1 MKFILSLLA
10 SVLIALAWLLPVHYR
25 PWVTYTGE
33 LFAFLSLFALTAI
46 FLQQKIKVPVLTL
59 PLVAMAFIPL
69 LQWVFG
75 LEFFFS
81 IALISSLFVFAF
93 WLSVVLGYNLSLTL
107 KDREQVFTNLS
118 YVLLVV
124 GTLSGLMA
132 ICQWLTIENHI
143 PGIANLRSNRPY
155 ANFAQ
160 PNNMAT
166 FLILSLMANLYLFEK
181 SKLKA
186 WILSLCSLTILIAL
200 VLSQSRTSWVV
211 CILFLAYFLYQQYR
225 GYLRLKWYAMLTW
238 VGLFIGLILVMPTID
253 HWVAQAAHLAI
264 ADSPTAIER
273 ASTGHLRLGIW
284 QQMLYAISDRPWF
297 GYGWNQTSVAQ
308 VAVSEYYRIPE
319 WVRSS
324 HNFVLDFLVW
334 NGLLIGIPFLGY
346 LIYLGYRL
354 ISRVRS
360 TESVIG
366 ILMIVAVLVHALLEY
381 PQNYAYFLLPLGF
394 IVGLVLS
401 QEPQLKVWTLAPK
414 YTQMMFVIGGVLLVL
429 IHRDYMVAVP
439 KLNQSMRYEHTPEK
453 ITNHDRIYVLDEL
466 SRRIAW
472 IRLNPNTVLSKAELQ
487 QIHEMVQCYPT
498 KYDLLK
504 YARVL
509 AFNGDEQ
516 GARHQLWLLKELK
529 HVNVSYESL
538 LEPAK

>member
-33 LFAFLSLFALTAI
+33 LFAFLSLFTLVAI
-46 FLQQKIKVPVLTL
+46 FLQQKIKLPMVTL
-59 PLVAMAFIPL
+59 PLVVMAFIPVV
-69 LQWVFG
+69 QWMFG

-81 IALISSLFVFAF
+81 VALISCLFVIGF
-93 WLSVVLGYNLSLTL
+93 WLSTVLGYNLSLTQT
-107 KDREQVFTNLS
+107 DREQAFTVFS
-118 YVLLVV
+118 YVLLIV

-132 ICQWLTIENHI
+132 IAQWLTIENHI

-166 FLILSLMANLYLFEK
+166 FLILSLMSSLYLFEK
-181 SKLKA
+181 SKVKA
-186 WILSLCSLTILIAL
+186 WALSLCSLVILVAL

-211 CILFLAYFLYQQYR
+211 CILFLGYFFYQQYR

-238 VGLFIGLILVMPTID
+238 VGLFIGLILALPIAD
-253 HWVAQAAHLAI
+253 HWIAQASHLAI

-273 ASTGHLRLGIW
+273 ASSGHLRLGIW

-308 VAVSEYYRIPE
+308 VSVSEYYRIPE

-334 NGLLIGIPFLGY
+334 NGLLIGVPFLAY
-346 LIYLGYRL
+346 LMYLAYRL
-354 ISRVRS
+354 ISRVNS

-366 ILMIVAVLVHALLEY
+366 TLMVIAVLVHALLEY

-401 QEPQLKVWTLAPK
+401 QDNQLKVWTLAPK
-414 YTQMMFVIGGVLLVL
+414 YMQIMFIVGGLLLVL

-439 KLNQSMRYEHTPEK
+439 KLNQSMRYEKTPEK

-472 IRLNPNTVLSKAELQ
+472 IRLNPNTLLSKAELQ
-487 QIHEMVQCYPT
+487 QIYEMVQCYPT

-516 GARHQLWLLKELK
+516 GARHQLWLLKQLK
-529 HVNVSYESL
+529 HVDVSYESL
-538 LEPAK
+538 LAPTQ

>member
-1 MKFILSLLA
+1 MKFILSLFA

-25 PWVTYTGE
+25 PWMTYTGE
-33 LFAFLSLFALTAI
+33 LFAFLSLFTLTAI
-46 FLQQKIKVPVLTL
+46 FLQQKLKLPVVTL

-69 LQWVFG
+69 LQWIFG

-81 IALISSLFVFAF
+81 VALISSLFVFAF
-93 WLSVVLGYNLSLTL
+93 WLSMVLGYNLSFTQ
-107 KDREQVFTNLS
+107 KDREQAFTCFS
-118 YVLLVV
+118 YVLLIT
-124 GTLSGLMA
+124 GFITGLMA
-132 ICQWLTIENHI
+132 IAQWLTIENHI

-166 FLILSLMANLYLFEK
+166 FLILSLMASLYLFEK

-211 CILFLAYFLYQQYR
+211 CILFLAYFFYQQHR

-238 VGLFIGLILVMPTID
+238 VGLFIALILALPALD
-253 HWVAQAAHLAI
+253 HWIAQASHLAI
-264 ADSPTAIER
+264 ANSPTAIER

-334 NGLLIGIPFLGY
+334 NGLLIGVPFLSY
-346 LIYLGYRL
+346 LIYLAYRL
-354 ISRVRS
+354 ISRVNS

-394 IVGLVLS
+394 IIGLVLS
-401 QEPQLKVWTLAPK
+401 QETELKVWTLAPK
-414 YTQMMFVIGGVLLVL
+414 YTQMMFIVGGLLLVL

-466 SRRIAW
+466 GRRIAW
-472 IRLNPNTVLSKAELQ
+472 IRLNPNTVLSKEELQ
-487 QIHEMVQCYPT
+487 QIYEMVQCYPT

-516 GARHQLWLLKELK
+516 GARHQLWLLKQLK
-529 HVNVSYESL
+529 HVDVSYESL
-538 LEPAK
+538 LEPTQ

>member
-33 LFAFLSLFALTAI
+33 LFAFLSLFALAAI
-46 FLQQKIKVPVLTL
+46 FLQQKIKLPVVTL
-59 PLVAMAFIPL
+59 PLVVMAFIPVA
-69 LQWVFG
+69 QWMFG

-81 IALISSLFVFAF
+81 VALISCLFVIGF
-93 WLSVVLGYNLSLTL
+93 WLSAVLGYNLSLTPR
-107 KDREQVFTNLS
+107 DREQAFSVFS
-118 YVLLVV
+118 YVLLIV

-132 ICQWLTIENHI
+132 IAQWLTIENHI

-166 FLILSLMANLYLFEK
+166 FLILSLMSSLYLFEK
-181 SKLKA
+181 SKVKA
-186 WILSLCSLTILIAL
+186 WALSLCSLVILVAL
-200 VLSQSRTSWVV
+200 VLSQSRTSWVF
-211 CILFLAYFLYQQYR
+211 CILFLAYFFYQQYR

-238 VGLFIGLILVMPTID
+238 VGLFIGLILVLPIAN
-253 HWVAQAAHLAI
+253 HWIAQAFHLAI

-273 ASTGHLRLGIW
+273 ASSGHLRLGIW

-308 VAVSEYYRIPE
+308 VSVSEYYRIPE

-334 NGLLIGIPFLGY
+334 NGLLIGVPFLAY
-346 LIYLGYRL
+346 LMYLAYRL
-354 ISRVRS
+354 ISRVNS

-366 ILMIVAVLVHALLEY
+366 ILMIIAVLVHALLEY

-401 QEPQLKVWTLAPK
+401 QDNQSKVWTLAPK
-414 YTQMMFVIGGVLLVL
+414 YMQIMFIVGGLLLVL

-439 KLNQSMRYEHTPEK
+439 KLNQSMRYEKTPEK

-472 IRLNPNTVLSKAELQ
+472 IRLNPNTLLSKAELQ
-487 QIHEMVQCYPT
+487 QIYEMVQCYPT

-516 GARHQLWLLKELK
+516 GARHQLWLLKQLK
-529 HVNVSYESL
+529 HVDVSYESL
-538 LEPAK
+538 LAPTQ